1 MKVPKIFSVIAAAA
15 ILFMTSSEV
24 SAESRANNFV
34 EGVDWKNQVITV
46 TGTGIV
52 PTNAVNIA
60 QAKGLASHL
69 LYI

>member
-1 MKVPKIFSVIAAAA
+1 MKMKVPKIFSTIAAAA
-15 ILFMTSSEV
+15 ILFASSANV
-24 SAESRANNFV
+24 SAAPNYV